1 MTFEWDDAK
10 NAASIAERGIDFVC
24 VHQFDFASAFIES
37 DTRCDYC
44 EDRVRALGLIKGT
57 RRQLAFTLRNGNIRV
72 ISLRRANARE
82 RRRYD
87 RETAAK
93 PGNA

>member
-10 NAASIAERGIDFVC
+10 NAASIAERGIDFAC
-24 VHQFDFASAFIES
+24 VYKFDFANAFIEA
-37 DTRCDYC
+37 DTRRDYG
-44 EDRVRALGLIKGT
+44 EDRFRALGLIERT
-57 RRQLAFTLRNGNIRV
+57 LHQLAFTLRNRNIRV
-72 ISLRRANARE
+72 ISLRRANARA
-82 RRRYD
+82 RHRYD